1 MDLEEE
7 INKILFDLGKEIKI
21 YRVDRDNTV
30 IDIEYEKYTAQILRV
45 FMQYL
50 SEEWF
55 DIPTQIPY
63 NIT

>member
-55 DIPTQIPY
+55 DNTLP
-63 NIT
+63 NAL

>member
-45 FMQYL
+45 FMKYL
-50 SEEWF
+50 SEE
-55 DIPTQIPY
+55 
-63 NIT
+63 